1 MNLIGISGRI
11 GSGKDLTGNIIQY
24 LTTGEVSKVFTF
36 EEWVNKPHYSRD
48 AAPWQIKKFA
58 AKMKQCVSIITGIPV
73 EDLEKIEVKNSLIGT
88 DWGDITYRKLLQ
100 LLGTEVGRCIL
111 PDFWINALFS
121 RYTKTALN
129 WDADGNTTVEAY
141 PNWIITD
148 CRFENE
154 IKAIYIRGGITI
166 RLQRNSQ
173 NVVSDHTS
181 ETSLDNYSNFD
192 YVIDNSN
199 TTINEL
205 IQIVKNILIIE
216 QIITID

>member
-1 MNLIGISGRI
+1 MIIGISGRI
-11 GSGKDLTGNIIQY
+11 GSGKDTVGQIIQY
-24 LTTGEVSKVFTF
+24 LTDESINKFYTF
-36 EEWVNKPHYSRD
+36 EQWAVESYGGQDTTK
-48 AAPWQIKKFA
+48 WQIKKFA
-58 AKMKQCVSIITGIPV
+58 AKMKQCVNIITGIPV
-73 EDLEKIEVKNSLIGT
+73 EDLENIDIKNSLIGE

-100 LLGTEVGRCIL
+100 LLGTEVGRCIHEN
-111 PDFWINALFS
+111 FWINALFS

-129 WDADGNTTVEAY
+129 WDADGNTTVEVY

-154 IKAIYIRGGITI
+154 VKAINTRGGITI

-181 ETSLDNYSNFD
+181 ETALDNYSNFD

-205 IQIVKNILIIE
+205 ISIVREILIIE
-216 QIITID
+216 HIITKD

>member
-1 MNLIGISGRI
+1 MILGISGRI
-11 GSGKDLTGNIIQY
+11 SSGKDTVGQIIQY
-24 LTTGEVSKVFTF
+24 LTDESINKFYTF
-36 EEWVNKPHYSRD
+36 EQWAVETYNGQDTTK
-48 AAPWQIKKFA
+48 WQIKKFA
-58 AKMKQCVSIITGIPV
+58 AKMKQCVNIITGIPV
-73 EDLEKIEVKNSLIGT
+73 EDLENIDIKNSLIGE

-100 LLGTEVGRCIL
+100 LLGTEVGRCIHEN
-111 PDFWINALFS
+111 FWINALFS

-129 WDADGNTTVEAY
+129 WDVDGNTTVEAY

-154 IKAIYIRGGITI
+154 IDAINIRDGITI

-181 ETSLDNYSNFD
+181 ETALDNYSNFD

-205 IQIVKNILIIE
+205 ISIVREILIIE
-216 QIITID
+216 HIITKD

>member
-1 MNLIGISGRI
+1 MIIGISGRI
-11 GSGKDLTGNIIQY
+11 GSGKDTVGQIIQY
-24 LTTGEVSKVFTF
+24 LTDESINKFYTF
-36 EEWVNKPHYSRD
+36 EQWAVESYGGQDTTKWR
-48 AAPWQIKKFA
+48 IKKFA

-73 EDLEKIEVKNSLIGT
+73 EDLENIDIKNSLIGE

-100 LLGTEVGRCIL
+100 LLGTEVGRCIHEN
-111 PDFWINALFS
+111 FWINALFS

-154 IKAIYIRGGITI
+154 IDAINIRDGITI

-181 ETSLDNYSNFD
+181 ETSLDNYSNFN
-192 YVIDNSN
+192 YTIDNSN
-199 TTINEL
+199 TTIDEL
-205 IQIVKNILIIE
+205 ISIVREILIME
-216 QIITID
+216 HIITKD